1 MARERARRI
10 EARADRTREIATR
23 IVEALGVSPLT
34 RPVYTA
40 SLTYPR
46 KPLVTNAD
54 ELPKE
59 MIREAPDM
67 IAIGKAL
74 RAGETIPGAELKNPE
89 PQTTLSALLRTMTMN
104 ALTTT
109 DDKPS
114 HDEVIRVLENSLYPG
129 AKRESI
135 ELVLAY
141 CRSNGLD
148 PMLRPVYIVPT
159 SVKKSDGTWET
170 RDLLMPGIADY
181 RIKAARSGE
190 YGGKSEPEFGPDV
203 RETLSGVAIAYPAW
217 CRITV
222 RRIVQGQAREF
233 VATERW
239 LEGYATAKRDPQAPN
254 AMWKTRP
261 YGQLAK
267 VAEAQALRM
276 AFPEFSAGYTMEEM
290 QGKTGADDD
299 WSGATIEGA
308 REAPSAARQAINDAT
323 PMQPCA
329 PPPPPHRARPARPI
343 RRSTTPSLLHI
354 RAPRQTRSPSAP
366 RQRGASSWTSCARRL
381 PSCITAVRWWRLVAA
396 PRLGDA
402 LAAGPEWVQREISSI
417 LAEAYARFPA
427 EPGDDL
433 DEVEIKGQEKLAA
446 G

>member
-1 MARERARRI
+1 
-10 EARADRTREIATR
+10 
-23 IVEALGVSPLT
+23 
-34 RPVYTA
+34 
-40 SLTYPR
+40 
-46 KPLVTNAD
+46 
-54 ELPKE
+54 
-59 MIREAPDM
+59 
-67 IAIGKAL
+67 
-74 RAGETIPGAELKNPE
+74 
-89 PQTTLSALLRTMTMN
+89 MN
-104 ALTTT
+104 ALTAT
-109 DDKPS
+109 DDKPT

-159 SVKKSDGTWET
+159 SIKKPDGTWET

-203 RETLSGVAIAYPAW
+203 RETLAGVAITYPAW

-239 LEGYATAKRDPQAPN
+239 LENYATAKRDTQAPN
-254 AMWKTRP
+254 AMWKKRP

-276 AFPEFSAGYTMEEM
+276 AFPEFSAGFTMEEM
-290 QGKTGADDD
+290 QGKTGQDDD
-299 WSGATIEGA
+299 WSGPTIEGT
-308 REAPSAARQAINDAT
+308 REAPQPPSSPRDALNAQIPLRSAAAAT
-323 PMQPCA
+323 P
-329 PPPPPHRARPARPI
+329 
-343 RRSTTPSLLHI
+343 
-354 RAPRQTRSPSAP
+354 RAPRRADPEVWDNPPAEKPQRTDEQWEVWVAKLRAACAVLKHRQEVVEIGGKDSVRDAIRDAPDQFKRDISA
-366 RQRGASSWTSCARRL
+366 
-381 PSCITAVRWWRLVAA
+381 
-396 PRLGDA
+396 
-402 LAAGPEWVQREISSI
+402 I
-417 LAEAYARFPA
+417 LAEAFERFPA
-427 EPGDDL
+427 EPVDDL
-433 DEVEIKGQEKLAA
+433 DEVVIEGQEKLAA

>member
-1 MARERARRI
+1 
-10 EARADRTREIATR
+10 
-23 IVEALGVSPLT
+23 
-34 RPVYTA
+34 
-40 SLTYPR
+40 
-46 KPLVTNAD
+46 
-54 ELPKE
+54 
-59 MIREAPDM
+59 
-67 IAIGKAL
+67 
-74 RAGETIPGAELKNPE
+74 
-89 PQTTLSALLRTMTMN
+89 MN

-135 ELVLAY
+135 ELVLSY
-141 CRSNGLD
+141 CRANGLD

-159 SVKKSDGTWET
+159 SVRKPDGTWET
-170 RDLLMPGIADY
+170 RDVLMPGIADY

-203 RETLSGVAIAYPAW
+203 RETLAGVAVTYPAW

-239 LEGYATAKRDPQAPN
+239 LENYATAKRDTQAPN
-254 AMWKTRP
+254 AMWKKRP

-276 AFPEFSAGYTMEEM
+276 AFPEFSAGYTAEEM

-299 WSGATIEGA
+299 WAGTTIEGTPDRRLSQMALAEVDAA
-308 REAPSAARQAINDAT
+308 RRKALNDTIPLRSAAAAT
-323 PMQPCA
+323 P
-329 PPPPPHRARPARPI
+329 RPERKVDP
-343 RRSTTPSLLHI
+343 TPYE
-354 RAPRQTRSPSAP
+354 
-366 RQRGASSWTSCARRL
+366 
-381 PSCITAVRWWRLVAA
+381 
-396 PRLGDA
+396 
-402 LAAGPEWVQREISSI
+402 AGPTETDEERWKRNLLAKLASAQSRADVVAVGGLKSVHAAQNSGIPELSMWVTKA
-417 LAEAYARFPA
+417 LNHAFDRFPA
-427 EPGDDL
+427 DETEAVDDDL
-433 DEVEIKGQEKLAA
+433 DEVVIAGEEKVGA